1 MPEKQPFILGDGC
14 HHAVGPSGAVL
25 YPKSNGRSHF
35 PEVVA
40 YCTRVCLD
48 KGLGAGGDRAN
59 AADRGGMAGRVAWP
73 V

>member
-1 MPEKQPFILGDGC
+1 MLEKRPFILCDGC
-14 HHAVGPSGAVL
+14 YHAVGPSGVGL

-48 KGLGAGGDRAN
+48 KGLGAGGNRAN
-59 AADRGGMAGRVAWP
+59 AAHRGGMAGRVA
-73 V
+73 